1 MKILRTLLCFGLAA
15 AMLLTACAPLA
26 EVPEEPAPTKPV
38 ETPQE
43 PAPEISEYSGKDAYI
58 TNPQVDAQAVLA
70 AATANNAFALA
81 LYRQLAGN
89 EGDLFYS
96 PYSIYTALMM
106 AYAGAAGE
114 TAAQMEQALAIELP
128 GSDVHAALNALNL
141 TLLNNSQFDGKPVFS
156 FNVANQLWGQ
166 KDFAFN
172 EQFLNTLSA
181 NYNAD
186 LKTVDFSDSENAR
199 ALINLWVAAQTNDKI
214 KDLIPAGVLDA
225 LTRLVLTNAVYFKAA
240 WMNQFDP
247 SKTAL
252 GSFTLADGS
261 QVEVPMMHAQRSMQA
276 FVNEGLEVVE
286 LPYEGGMYS
295 MVLVMPAQGSLA
307 DFEASLDA
315 DRLNEILGSLS
326 TASVTLSMP
335 KFKLESSFGLSE
347 AMKTLG
353 MTDAFTPGIADFS
366 GMEDTRSLYISDLLH
381 KAYVDVNEEGT
392 EAAAATAVVVGMT
405 SMPAESYTISF
416 DHPFLFLIR
425 DIQTNTILFM
435 GRLADPR

>member
-186 LKTVDFSDSENAR
+186 LKTVDFNDSENAR

-261 QVEVPMMHAQRSMQA
+261 QVDVPMMHAQRSMQA

-347 AMKTLG
+347 TMKTLG

>member
-1 MKILRTLLCFGLAA
+1 MKILRTLLSFGLAA
-15 AMLLTACAPLA
+15 AMLLTACAPLV
-26 EVPEEPAPTKPV
+26 EPPEEPAPTKPV

-43 PAPEISEYSGKDAYI
+43 PAAEISEYSGKDAYI

-70 AATANNAFALA
+70 AATANNTFALA
-81 LYRQLAGN
+81 LYRQLAGK

-186 LKTVDFSDSENAR
+186 LKTVDFNDSENAR

-261 QVEVPMMHAQRSMQA
+261 QVDVPMMHAQRSMQA
-276 FVNEGLEVVE
+276 FVDEQFEAVE
-286 LPYEGGMYS
+286 LPYVGGMYS

-307 DFEASLDA
+307 EFEASLDA
-315 DRLNEILGSLS
+315 D
-326 TASVTLSMP
+326 
-335 KFKLESSFGLSE
+335 
-347 AMKTLG
+347 
-353 MTDAFTPGIADFS
+353 
-366 GMEDTRSLYISDLLH
+366 
-381 KAYVDVNEEGT
+381 
-392 EAAAATAVVVGMT
+392 
-405 SMPAESYTISF
+405 
-416 DHPFLFLIR
+416 
-425 DIQTNTILFM
+425 
-435 GRLADPR
+435 

>member
-1 MKILRTLLCFGLAA
+1 MKILRTLLSFGLAA
-15 AMLLTACAPLA
+15 AMLLTACAPLV
-26 EVPEEPAPTKPV
+26 EPPEEPAPTKPV

-43 PAPEISEYSGKDAYI
+43 PAAEISEYSGKDAYI

-186 LKTVDFSDSENAR
+186 LKTVDFNDSENAR

-261 QVEVPMMHAQRSMQA
+261 QVDVPMMHAQRSMQA
-276 FVNEGLEVVE
+276 FVNEQFEAVE

>member
-70 AATANNAFALA
+70 AANANNAFALA

-106 AYAGAAGE
+106 ANAGAAGE

-252 GSFTLADGS
+252 GNFTLADGS
-261 QVEVPMMHAQRSMQA
+261 QVDVPMMHAQRSMQA

-307 DFEASLDA
+307 EFEASLDA
-315 DRLNEILGSLS
+315 DRLDAVLGSLS

-405 SMPAESYTISF
+405 SMPAENYTISF

>member
-1 MKILRTLLCFGLAA
+1 MKILRTLLSFGLAA
-15 AMLLTACAPLA
+15 AMLLTACAPLV
-26 EVPEEPAPTKPV
+26 EPPEEPAPTKPV

-307 DFEASLDA
+307 IFEASLDA
-315 DRLNEILGSLS
+315 DRLDAVLGSLS

-347 AMKTLG
+347 TMKTLG

-405 SMPAESYTISF
+405 SMPAENYTISF

>member
-70 AATANNAFALA
+70 AANANNAFALA

-106 AYAGAAGE
+106 ANAGAAGE

-252 GSFTLADGS
+252 GNFTLADGS
-261 QVEVPMMHAQRSMQA
+261 QVDVPMMHAQRSMQA

-315 DRLNEILGSLS
+315 DRLDAVLGSLS

-425 DIQTNTILFM
+425 DIQTNAILFM